1 LEDQFTLAN
10 PQPATVLR
18 PRLFCNP
25 TEKAH
30 GGAVVPIQNPQNHL
44 LCYTM
49 TTPDI
54 PAEARVLNQFEND
67 LFSLAKPDLLC
78 VPTAKL
84 RVTVIG

>member
-1 LEDQFTLAN
+1 LEDQFTPGD
-10 PQPATVLR
+10 PQPARVLR

-25 TEKAH
+25 TEKRHADV
-30 GGAVVPIQNPQNHL
+30 VVPIQNPQNHL

-54 PAEARVLNQFEND
+54 PAEARILNQFENN
-67 LFSLAKPDLLC
+67 LLPLAKPDLLC

-84 RVTVIG
+84 RVSIIG